1 MNDAV
6 IRLDQIEQEIL
17 SFDVSDE
24 SLETAA
30 AATPSTTDWCRATAR
45 CTAPSMTTLPTRGGG
60 LS

>member
-1 MNDAV
+1 MNDTV
-6 IRLDQIEQEIL
+6 IRLDQIEQDIF

-24 SLETAA
+24 TLETAA

-45 CTAPSMTTLPTRGGG
+45 CTAPSMATFLAKGGD